1 MYDLGD
7 LSLEL
12 DRISENIKAAR
23 KDFKEHKVDILASE
37 RVSVFDEFND
47 LQSQLNHFRSIVD
60 DLERGISL

>member
-12 DRISENIKAAR
+12 DRISGKIEAAR
-23 KDFKEHKVDILASE
+23 KDFREHKVDILASE
-37 RVSVFDEFND
+37 RKRVFHEFDD
-47 LQSQLNHFRSIVD
+47 LQSKLNHFRSIVD